1 MESSARSEVI
11 EERRGSQRVR
21 VVPEVEAYPNESVD
35 LRCQFAQGVSSTTK
49 LTQVSWI
56 WEPMEGEKRENI
68 AVYHPIYGK
77 SFPESPFSNRVE
89 FLPGP
94 LESPSI
100 QVKQLKMA
108 DAGRYTCEFAT
119 YPSGNEQGTTTLIML
134 CNPKNSASPV
144 TVQAGTK
151 PVVVA
156 QCAAVD
162 GKPAA
167 DILWQTTVPG
177 NHSITSK
184 EAADGTVTVRSEF
197 RMVPT
202 AADHGKELTCVVTQR
217 TQDVPQ
223 SFPMKLSVEYPPTA
237 SIQGYDENWYRG
249 RSEATLVC
257 ETNSNPPA
265 SVTWTSLSGPMPDTV
280 RIEGNRL
287 IVRTVDETVN
297 TTFVCEV
304 KNRLGVGKHQL
315 TTIVIE
321 PSVNPSSAG
330 VVAGAIISSILALL
344 LVGALIGVL
353 INCSRRQRR
362 AGGGYPG
369 NGDLAGGA
377 YGNKARLFGSG
388 KNGGAGPN
396 NNGPIYTYREN
407 QLGALGDK
415 ASNYRTT
422 GTGTDPAPSA
432 HNILLSSE
440 MDEVERRKFNHCLD
454 DSLEE
459 EEERYDSFGVNMA
472 TAYHI
477 GRGDEEMAVYLD
489 DDMESQRDGSVI
501 SRTAI
506 YV

>member
-1 MESSARSEVI
+1 
-11 EERRGSQRVR
+11 
-21 VVPEVEAYPNESVD
+21 
-35 LRCQFAQGVSSTTK
+35 
-49 LTQVSWI
+49 
-56 WEPMEGEKRENI
+56 MEGEKRENI

-77 SFPESPFSNRVE
+77 SFPASPFSDRVE

-100 QVKQLKMA
+100 KVNQLKMA

-134 CNPKNSASPV
+134 SKPKNSASPV

-167 DILWQTTVPG
+167 DISWQTAVPG

-315 TTIVIE
+315 TTIVIDQE
-321 PSVNPSSAG
+321 RQISETPTGMIIG
-330 VVAGAIISSILALL
+330 VV
-344 LVGALIGVL
+344 IGVL
-353 INCSRRQRR
+353 IILLIAGAVFLFLRKRRMD
-362 AGGGYPG
+362 GE
-369 NGDLAGGA
+369 NGEGPPKHKPPPPANKKHESSAKMLDKPAEPPVETEPLSQTYYETSVEPVTDLDVCDDDVPPTGA
-377 YGNKARLFGSG
+377 S
-388 KNGGAGPN
+388 NGG
-396 NNGPIYTYREN
+396 T
-407 QLGALGDK
+407 
-415 ASNYRTT
+415 
-422 GTGTDPAPSA
+422 PSA
-432 HNILLSSE
+432 LEDTLQYNDEANESANDYLPPYSSMAPPPDNVLQDGGE
-440 MDEVERRKFNHCLD
+440 MTPDPPSTTVSRGE
-454 DSLEE
+454 
-459 EEERYDSFGVNMA
+459 SFMSA
-472 TAYHI
+472 A
-477 GRGDEEMAVYLD
+477 M
-489 DDMESQRDGSVI
+489 
-501 SRTAI
+501 

>member
-1 MESSARSEVI
+1 
-11 EERRGSQRVR
+11 
-21 VVPEVEAYPNESVD
+21 
-35 LRCQFAQGVSSTTK
+35 
-49 LTQVSWI
+49 
-56 WEPMEGEKRENI
+56 MEGEKRENI

-77 SFPESPFSNRVE
+77 SFPASPFSDRVE

-100 QVKQLKMA
+100 KVNQLKMA

-134 CNPKNSASPV
+134 SKPKNSASPV

-167 DILWQTTVPG
+167 DISWQTAVPG

-330 VVAGAIISSILALL
+330 VVAGAIISSLLALL

-369 NGDLAGGA
+369 NATWQAEPTATRLVSLAP
-377 YGNKARLFGSG
+377 ARMEGP
-388 KNGGAGPN
+388 GPN
-396 NNGPIYTYREN
+396 NNGPFLHT
-407 QLGALGDK
+407 G
-415 ASNYRTT
+415 RT
-422 GTGTDPAPSA
+422 SW
-432 HNILLSSE
+432 
-440 MDEVERRKFNHCLD
+440 
-454 DSLEE
+454 
-459 EEERYDSFGVNMA
+459 
-472 TAYHI
+472 
-477 GRGDEEMAVYLD
+477 GR
-489 DDMESQRDGSVI
+489 
-501 SRTAI
+501 
-506 YV
+506 